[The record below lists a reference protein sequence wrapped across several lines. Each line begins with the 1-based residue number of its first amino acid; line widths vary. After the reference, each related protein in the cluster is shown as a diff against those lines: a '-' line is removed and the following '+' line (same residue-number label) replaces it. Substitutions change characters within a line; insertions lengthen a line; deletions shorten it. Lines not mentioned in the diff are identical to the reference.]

1 MVVVEVQKIKNDRV
15 KNMKEILEMIGDL
28 IEEEQQIFIA
38 DEIIEENVINES
50 IKIITSQNN

>member
-1 MVVVEVQKIKNDRV
+1 
-15 KNMKEILEMIGDL
+15 MKEILEMIGDL
-28 IEEEQQIFIA
+28 IEEEQQIFIT

>member
-1 MVVVEVQKIKNDRV
+1 
-15 KNMKEILEMIGDL
+15 MKEILEMIGDL